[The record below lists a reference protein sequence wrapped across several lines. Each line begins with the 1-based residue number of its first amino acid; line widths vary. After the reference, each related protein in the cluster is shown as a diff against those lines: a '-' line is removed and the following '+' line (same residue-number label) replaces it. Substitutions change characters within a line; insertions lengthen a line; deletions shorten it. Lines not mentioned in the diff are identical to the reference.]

1 MLFSHIF
8 HEQQVS
14 ALCGRHAVNNLLQGP
29 YVTEIDLAQ
38 IAQDLDEI
46 EQNLMLQD
54 RGIGGEPTANALRFV
69 AEFESSNVDDSGN
82 FSVTVL
88 KEALTRFGNV
98 ELTTERD
105 EIERALRDPTDP
117 SVEAF
122 LLNHDA
128 HWLSIRRIKI
138 SGGSATGTWLNLN
151 STLKAPEVV
160 TDFFLR
166 EWLFQLRADG
176 YTVFLV
182 KGKLPAP
189 LIGHSAR
196 DAPNCWHESLKV
208 ISSKGESAASRK
220 AAELAAKS
228 LAAEDPDYRRALEM
242 SLAEYGDGSGIIY
255 ANGDGGGSG
264 GTRSQKRGASLISSR
279 NKKEDDED
287 DLVFQ
292 QVLAESLSQYTADDD
307 HDLKE
312 ALALS
317 LGSESPSE
325 IIMRLKSSLPE
336 EPSDAMNDC
345 VRIAI
350 RLPPS
355 SSPFDGVSASLSS
368 SIKTSFTRRFLAT
381 SLVSD
386 VFDFALLSWIEAFLP
401 TVNANRKLATPMRS
415 FSLNMSGLTGPAKK
429 FMRDGDCSITLKNAG
444 LAPSAALQ
452 LRPIEM

>member
-1 MLFSHIF
+1 MSFSHIY

-14 ALCGRHAVNNLLQGP
+14 ALCGRHAVNNILQGP
-29 YVTEIDLAQ
+29 YVSEIDLAQ

-54 RGIGGEPTANALRFV
+54 RGVGGEPTAKALRFI

-98 ELTTERD
+98 DLSAERED
-105 EIERALRDPTDP
+105 VERGLSDPTEP

-122 LLNHDA
+122 LLNHEA

-138 SGGSATGTWLNLN
+138 SGGSNTGTWLNLN
-151 STLKAPEVV
+151 STLKAPEVI

-189 LIGHSAR
+189 LIGRSAR
-196 DAPNCWHESLKV
+196 DAPNSWHESSKI
-208 ISSKGESAASRK
+208 ISSTGASAATRK
-220 AAELAAKS
+220 AGELAAKS
-228 LAAEDPDYRRALEM
+228 LAEQDPEYRRALEM
-242 SLAEYGDGSGIIY
+242 SLAESGC
-255 ANGDGGGSG
+255 GEGGGGGGG
-264 GTRSQKRGASLISSR
+264 GTRSHKRGASMISTQMED
-279 NKKEDDED
+279 NGEEDDD
-287 DLVFQ
+287 IVFQ
-292 QVLAESLSQYTADDD
+292 QVLAASLSQFNNGDDD
-307 HDLKE
+307 HELTE

-317 LGSESPSE
+317 LGSETPLE
-325 IIMRLKSSLPE
+325 IIARLKVSIPE
-336 EPSDAMNDC
+336 EPSESMNDS

-355 SSPFDGVSASLSS
+355 SPFDGTSKSLTSTKSS
-368 SIKTSFTRRFLAT
+368 FSRRFLAST
-381 SLVSD
+381 LMAD

-401 TVNANRKLATPMRS
+401 GLNATKKLTTPSRN
-415 FSLNMSGLTGPAKK
+415 FSLNMSALAGPAASFKREK
-429 FMRDGDCSITLKNAG
+429 DGAVTLKSAG

-452 LRPIEM
+452 LRPE